1 MEYALRKL
9 KSIISTF
16 KIKKG
21 DKDSM
26 RLIKWSLRY
35 LLFCLMLYL
44 VMTLYEWVV
53 TGHANLSEFRQY
65 ITAVGG
71 LTIAIQTF
79 SKWLVDSD
87 HDGIPDEAKKDK
99 DERRFSPYDPR

>member
-1 MEYALRKL
+1 MLNVKRKI
-9 KSIISTF
+9 KEIISTF
-16 KIKKG
+16 KIKRR
-21 DKDSM
+21 DKDSLK
-26 RLIKWSLRY
+26 LIKWSLRY
-35 LLFCLMLYL
+35 LLFCLVLYL

-79 SKWLVDSD
+79 SRWLVDTD
-87 HDGIPDEAKKDK
+87 HDGIPDEAKKDN
-99 DERRFSPYDPR
+99 ERRFPPYDPR

>member
-1 MEYALRKL
+1 MRYVKQKL
-9 KSIISTF
+9 KEIISTF
-16 KIKKG
+16 KIKRS

-35 LLFCLMLYL
+35 LLFCLVLYL
-44 VMTLYEWVV
+44 GMTLYEWVV

-79 SKWLVDSD
+79 SKWLVDSN
-87 HDGIPDEAKKDK
+87 HDGIPDEAKKDN
-99 DERRFSPYDPR
+99 ERRFPPYDPR